1 MWIRVIRGDKNDN
14 LRVSLVSARIFLREK
29 FIVRIEYVQIR
40 AIRGDNF
47 VLLRLQ
53 ISFHDEKTDT
63 SG

>member
-1 MWIRVIRGDKNDN
+1 MAVN
-14 LRVSLVSARIFLREK
+14 LSAW
-29 FIVRIEYVQIR
+29 IR

-63 SG
+63 SS

>member
-1 MWIRVIRGDKNDN
+1 MKCDF
-14 LRVSLVSARIFLREK
+14 RVSLVSARIFLREK